1 MSAAIASSDIS
12 HRAVWRIA
20 APLILSNITV
30 PLLGMVDTAVVGHLS
45 EPYYLGAVAVGA
57 TIFSFLFLGL
67 NFLRMGTT
75 GLAAQAAGSGD
86 PLEVRNVL
94 AQALLVAGGLAA
106 LLIVFQR
113 PLAWVS
119 LWLIEPDADV
129 TTYARVYFDIRI
141 WAAPATLA
149 NYALI
154 GWFIGL
160 GNGRVPLMMAL
171 VINLVNIVLDLWLVI
186 GLDMKTAGV
195 AMASVAA
202 EYTGL
207 ALGGLAAWRMLKAS
221 GAGPDAQAANAGE
234 SGAQRLFDPGRLAR
248 LFAVNANLFVRT
260 MALMFAFGFFTAMG
274 ARQGTVLLA
283 ANAVLMNFQYFMASA
298 LDGFANAAEALVG
311 RAFGSADRTAQ
322 RHAYRLS
329 LIWSVGVA
337 GVFCV
342 LFAVGGR
349 PLIDVLTD
357 LDDVRQAAYAFLP
370 WLIVSP
376 IISCWSFLY
385 DGVYVGYTW
394 TRQMRDTML
403 FSLLVIYLPAWF
415 VLQPLGNHGLWL
427 AFILFMVSRGATMHV
442 LYLRLGPRSQ
452 AARP

>member
-1 MSAAIASSDIS
+1 MSAALASSDIS

-20 APLILSNITV
+20 APLILSNVTV

-94 AQALLVAGGLAA
+94 AQALLAAVGLAA
-106 LLIVFQR
+106 LLILFQR
-113 PLAWVS
+113 PLAAVS

-129 TTYARVYFDIRI
+129 VEHTRIYFDIRI

-160 GNGRVPLMMAL
+160 GNGRVPLLMAL
-171 VINLVNIVLDLWLVI
+171 VINLVNIVLDLWLVVV
-186 GLDMKTAGV
+186 LDMKTAGV
-195 AMASVAA
+195 ATASVAA
-202 EYTGL
+202 EFTGL
-207 ALGGLAAWRMLKAS
+207 ALGGIAAWRTIKTAGAVAAQEIHS
-221 GAGPDAQAANAGE
+221 GETA
-234 SGAQRLFDPGRLAR
+234 AQRLFDPGRLAR

-311 RAFGSADRTAQ
+311 RAFGSADRAAQ

-329 LIWSVGVA
+329 LIWSVGIA

-342 LFAVGGR
+342 LFAIGGR
-349 PLIDVLTD
+349 PLIDLLTD

-370 WLIVSP
+370 WLIASP
-376 IISCWSFLY
+376 LISCWSFLY

-403 FSLLVIYLPAWF
+403 FSLLAIYLPSWF

-427 AFILFMVSRGATMHV
+427 AFLLFMVSRGASMHW
-442 LYLRLGPRSQ
+442 LYRRLAPRAEGS
-452 AARP
+452 RP